1 VLPNFLVIG
10 AEKSGTTWIYD
21 RLRRHPDIF
30 MPEVK
35 EVHFFNRLNSNLE
48 TRQNYK
54 EHDLEWYKAHFRDRE
69 REAAVGE
76 ATPMYLCDEKA
87 PERIH
92 LHVSDVRLIA
102 CLRYPTDRAYSHYWM
117 ARGKKHTTRS
127 FQEVV
132 QSRSPRF
139 IKRGRYGKQ
148 LDRYLSHFDRSQ
160 IHILVHE
167 ELFADPIEH
176 LNEICSF
183 LGVDDTFY
191 RDQSWITDT
200 VNRSSTVRSTI
211 LHRMI
216 GRTAKWMRDHVG
228 FRQMLDLLKKSG
240 ITDRVKEANKAT
252 RDYPDMP
259 YELRHEL
266 DQYYAPTVQRVEEM
280 LNREIQPW
288 RNRSTASTLEPSSSG

>member
-1 VLPNFLVIG
+1 MLPNFLVIG

-35 EVHFFNRLNSNLE
+35 EVHFFNRLNSNFE

-54 EHDLEWYKAHFRDRE
+54 EHDLEWYRAHFRNRE

-92 LHVSDVRLIA
+92 LHAPDVGLIA

-139 IKRGRYGKQ
+139 INRGRYGKQ

-211 LHRMI
+211 LHKMI
-216 GRTAKWMRDHVG
+216 GRTAKWMRDHEG
-228 FRQMLDLLKKSG
+228 FRQMIDLLKKSG
-240 ITDRVKEANKAT
+240 ITDRVKEANKAP

-259 YELRHEL
+259 YKLRHEL
-266 DQYYAPTVQRVEEM
+266 DQYYAPTVQRVEEV